1 MLTIVRVARSGLCV
15 LAAAAVVLGAHPVD
29 GKLAANKLA
38 ANKLA
43 ANKLAANKLAANK
56 LAANKLSANGF
67 AGNPEALADLL
78 ATDEG
83 REVLG
88 FLVSCALPAGM
99 TLTVAD
105 PGGGDDFQFFG
116 EIGLAKSWL
125 KRPLSK
131 GGRAWIS
138 ACMLARVNSSDVP
151 LPISLRG
158 SHGALA
164 ASDEEVEGWTL
175 EEGAFYGD
183 IFTPEGDPTVYLA
196 CRGRDQ
202 AAGETGGLIERDCAE
217 PDPGDP
223 SRTPCGFVY
232 AGDCGDFAP
241 SRTCRNF
248 LNRGFYVDCHDQPIT
263 KGARKFNKVIT
274 VFAAP

>member
-1 MLTIVRVARSGLCV
+1 M
-15 LAAAAVVLGAHPVD
+15 
-29 GKLAANKLA
+29 AANTFA
-38 ANKLA
+38 AS
-43 ANKLAANKLAANK
+43 KLAANK

-78 ATDEG
+78 ATDDG
-83 REVLG
+83 REVLS
-88 FLVSCALPAGM
+88 FLVSCALPEGV

-105 PGGGDDFQFFG
+105 PQGGGDLSFLG

-138 ACMLARVNSSDVP
+138 ACMLARVNNSNVP

-158 SHGALA
+158 AHAALK
-164 ASDEEVEGWTL
+164 ASDDEREGWSL

-183 IFTPEGDPTVYLA
+183 VFTPEGDPTLFVA
-196 CRGRDQ
+196 CRGQDQ

-223 SRTPCGFVY
+223 SQTRCGFIY

-241 SRTCRNF
+241 SHACKKFTKH
-248 LNRGFYVDCHDQPIT
+248 GYYADCHDQPIT
-263 KGARKFNKVIT
+263 KGARKFTKVIT
-274 VFAAP
+274 VFVTP